1 MDHSVEMLLK
11 YNQKPTTDNE
21 TEKIEKVETITVN
34 GKIYK
39 LVNWSR
45 GVFFIYLIPTKH
57 YVVYHKILDIIVF
70 P

>member
-1 MDHSVEMLLK
+1 MDHSVEMLLR

-21 TEKIEKVETITVN
+21 TKEIETEKVEKVETITVN

-45 GVFFIYLIPTKH
+45 GCFFHLFNSNKT
-57 YVVYHKILDIIVF
+57 LCGLS
-70 P
+70 